1 MLPCVVMFKKGV
13 AIERIVGFEDLGGTD
28 NFKSSLLARKFIQ
41 AGVMKARYPEEKQK
55 VNLKTRG
62 GHN

>member
-41 AGVMKARYPEEKQK
+41 AGVMKARYPEEK
-55 VNLKTRG
+55 
-62 GHN
+62 